1 MSMNDGDIYV
11 NYSGVND
18 VEDALNDATQ
28 AVGKILGEIQ
38 SAVGPLTANWEGSSV
53 DAYAQI
59 QTKWNSDITDMQAC
73 LAKYAPTLDEMKLNY
88 SNTDNSLA
96 LSWSQIK

>member
-1 MSMNDGDIYV
+1 
-11 NYSGVND
+11 
-18 VEDALNDATQ
+18 
-28 AVGKILGEIQ
+28 
-38 SAVGPLTANWEGSSV
+38 
-53 DAYAQI
+53 
-59 QTKWNSDITDMQAC
+59 MQAC